1 MKNKTVTLSGV
12 FCVLIGNT
20 RTISTV
26 RDIKPSPYTPD
37 LAAQRRYRR
46 VWSIIVSMW
55 TVKKSPP
62 SVKAQT
68 THKVEIARLLSDSL
82 ITPYDRMVTCHAVI
96 FVFLRCHHA
105 LWRRSAAFK
114 GLPRCRSP
122 PYPPKIWNP
131 AHHQILEVLLC
142 TIAHYISFS
151 QKTFLTLTPHV
162 QVTAYHL
169 LQRAMKVGWTYDPDR
184 TPTET
189 TVGQAPAHSQ
199 YASKTLL
206 RHGFGRMDCLRD
218 RDAGRGW

>member
-12 FCVLIGNT
+12 FCVLISNT

-26 RDIKPSPYTPD
+26 KEIKPSPYTPD
-37 LAAQRRYRR
+37 LVAQRRSRH

-68 THKVEIARLLSDSL
+68 TQKVEITRLLSDSIL
-82 ITPYDRMVTCHAVI
+82 TPYDRMVTCHAVI

-131 AHHQILEVLLC
+131 AHHQIFGGS
-142 TIAHYISFS
+142 AMHYSTLHIIFTKNFFNSYTSCSGYSLSFATES
-151 QKTFLTLTPHV
+151 NEGGVNVWPRPN
-162 QVTAYHL
+162 A
-169 LQRAMKVGWTYDPDR
+169 DR
-184 TPTET
+184 NYSGT
-189 TVGQAPAHSQ
+189 S
-199 YASKTLL
+199 S
-206 RHGFGRMDCLRD
+206 RS
-218 RDAGRGW
+218 